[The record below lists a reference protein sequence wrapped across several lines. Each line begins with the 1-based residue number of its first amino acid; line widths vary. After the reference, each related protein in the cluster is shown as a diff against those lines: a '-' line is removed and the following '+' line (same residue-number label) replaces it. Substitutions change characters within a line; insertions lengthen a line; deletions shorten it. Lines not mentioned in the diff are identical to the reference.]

1 MTRRPFSILSSL
13 DNDDDDPVLS
23 TINLID
29 VFMVV
34 IGMLMIAVVNNPM
47 SPFMQD
53 KVTIIR
59 NEGKPNM
66 EIITK
71 EGQKVTKFK
80 ASGASGEGNGE
91 KAGTA
96 YRMKDGEAAEA
107 LPTGGAGVGVEEHL
121 RFGSVRSGKVD
132 LRVRVQKPCEPC

>member
-1 MTRRPFSILSSL
+1 MSQRKFSILNSL

-34 IGMLMIAVVNNPM
+34 IGMLMIAIVNNPM
-47 SPFMQD
+47 NPFAQD

-71 EGQKVTKFK
+71 EGSKVTRFK

-96 YRMKDGEAAEA
+96 YRMNDGTMVYVPASA
-107 LPTGGAGVGVEEHL
+107 P
-121 RFGSVRSGKVD
+121 
-132 LRVRVQKPCEPC
+132 

>member
-1 MTRRPFSILSSL
+1 MTRRQLSILSSL

-47 SPFMQD
+47 SPFGND

-66 EIITK
+66 EILTK
-71 EGQKVTKFK
+71 EGQKLTKFK
-80 ASGASGEGNGE
+80 ASGTSGEGNGE

-96 YRMKDGEAAEA
+96 YRMKDGSLVYVPATEPAAT
-107 LPTGGAGVGVEEHL
+107 P
-121 RFGSVRSGKVD
+121 GSVA
-132 LRVRVQKPCEPC
+132 KP

>member
-1 MTRRPFSILSSL
+1 MSQRHFSILNSL

-23 TINLID
+23 TINLLD

-47 SPFMQD
+47 SPFMHD
-53 KVTIIR
+53 KVTVIR

-66 EIITK
+66 EIIAK
-71 EGQKVTKFK
+71 EGQKVTRFK
-80 ASGASGEGNGE
+80 ASGASGEGDGE

-96 YRMKDGEAAEA
+96 YRMKDGTLVYVPA
-107 LPTGGAGVGVEEHL
+107 LA
-121 RFGSVRSGKVD
+121 K
-132 LRVRVQKPCEPC
+132 

>member
-1 MTRRPFSILSSL
+1 MSQRKFSILNSL

-34 IGMLMIAVVNNPM
+34 IGMLMIAIVNNPM
-47 SPFMQD
+47 NPFAQD
-53 KVTIIR
+53 KITIIR

-96 YRMKDGEAAEA
+96 YRMKDGTMVYVPASA
-107 LPTGGAGVGVEEHL
+107 P
-121 RFGSVRSGKVD
+121 
-132 LRVRVQKPCEPC
+132 

>member
-1 MTRRPFSILSSL
+1 MSQRKFSILNSL

-47 SPFMQD
+47 NPFMQD
-53 KVTIIR
+53 KLTIIR

-71 EGQKVTKFK
+71 EGSKITKFK

-96 YRMKDGEAAEA
+96 YRMKDGTMVYVPASA
-107 LPTGGAGVGVEEHL
+107 P
-121 RFGSVRSGKVD
+121 
-132 LRVRVQKPCEPC
+132 

>member
-1 MTRRPFSILSSL
+1 MSQRKFSILNSL

-34 IGMLMIAVVNNPM
+34 IGMLMIAIVNNPM
-47 SPFMQD
+47 NPFAQD

-71 EGQKVTKFK
+71 EGSKVTRFK

-96 YRMKDGEAAEA
+96 YRMKDGTMLYVPANA
-107 LPTGGAGVGVEEHL
+107 P
-121 RFGSVRSGKVD
+121 
-132 LRVRVQKPCEPC
+132 

>member
-1 MTRRPFSILSSL
+1 MTRRHFSILNSL
-13 DNDDDDPVLS
+13 DQDDDDPVLS

-47 SPFMQD
+47 NPFGSD
-53 KVTIIR
+53 NVTIIR
-59 NEGKPNM
+59 NEGRPDM

-71 EGQKVTKFK
+71 EGQKVTRFK
-80 ASGASGEGNGE
+80 ASGASGEGDGE

-96 YRMKDGEAAEA
+96 FRMKDGTMVYVPA
-107 LPTGGAGVGVEEHL
+107 TG
-121 RFGSVRSGKVD
+121 K
-132 LRVRVQKPCEPC
+132 

>member
-1 MTRRPFSILSSL
+1 MSQRKFSILNSL

-34 IGMLMIAVVNNPM
+34 IGMLMIAIVKNPM
-47 SPFMQD
+47 NPFAQD

-71 EGQKVTKFK
+71 EGSKVTRFK
-80 ASGASGEGNGE
+80 ASGTSGEGNGE

-96 YRMKDGEAAEA
+96 YRMKDGTMVYVPAN
-107 LPTGGAGVGVEEHL
+107 
-121 RFGSVRSGKVD
+121 
-132 LRVRVQKPCEPC
+132 EP

>member
-1 MTRRPFSILSSL
+1 MNKPPNTPGARAAARPRLRIL
-13 DNDDDDPVLS
+13 DEEDDDPVLS

-29 VFMVV
+29 VFLVV
-34 IGMLMIAVVNNPM
+34 IGMLLIAVINNPM
-47 SPFMQD
+47 NPFAND

-71 EGQKVTKFK
+71 DGQKVTKFK
-80 ASGASGEGNGE
+80 ASGASGEGDGE

-96 YRMKDGEAAEA
+96 YRMKDGSMVYVPA
-107 LPTGGAGVGVEEHL
+107 V
-121 RFGSVRSGKVD
+121 K
-132 LRVRVQKPCEPC
+132 

>member
-1 MTRRPFSILSSL
+1 MRKRQFSILHGL
-13 DNDDDDPVLS
+13 DNEDDDPVLS
-23 TINLID
+23 TFNLID

-34 IGMLMIAVVNNPM
+34 IGMLLIAIVNNPV
-47 SPFMQD
+47 SPFAKD

-71 EGQKVTKFK
+71 DGQKVVNFK

-96 YRMKDGEAAEA
+96 YRMKDGTMVYVPA
-107 LPTGGAGVGVEEHL
+107 
-121 RFGSVRSGKVD
+121 
-132 LRVRVQKPCEPC
+132 Q

>member
-1 MTRRPFSILSSL
+1 MTRRHFSILASL
-13 DNDDDDPVLS
+13 DTDDDDPVLS

-47 SPFMQD
+47 NPFGQD
-53 KVTIIR
+53 KVTVIR

-71 EGQKVTKFK
+71 EGQKVTRFK
-80 ASGASGEGNGE
+80 ASGASGVGDGE

-96 YRMKDGEAAEA
+96 YRMKDGTMVYVPAAA
-107 LPTGGAGVGVEEHL
+107 P
-121 RFGSVRSGKVD
+121 
-132 LRVRVQKPCEPC
+132 